1 MDLIEFLGYSYSELV
16 LIALTYFM
24 AAFIK
29 GFAGLGFTTS
39 CLAIL
44 VHLVGLDRAIPLIT
58 LPALVID
65 IILVHE
71 AGNARAS
78 FCRFWKLHL
87 LTVPGVVIGLWLLST
102 APLHLL
108 TIALGVLIVL
118 FYIYSIVSKEFVLP
132 PQLEAKL
139 AGPAGFTTGFLCG
152 MTGSQLLPV
161 APYLISLKL
170 PRTEFIQAIN
180 TCFIFLT
187 VTMMIGLAY
196 LGLLHLGVFA
206 VSFIGLGIVY
216 FGTKAGNH
224 LGQRLEAGIFRHIV
238 LLAMLASGIMLILLE
253 IWRHDMPT

>member
-1 MDLIEFLGYSYSELV
+1 MELIDFLGYSYSELS
-16 LIALTYFM
+16 LIALTYFA

-44 VHLVGLDRAIPLIT
+44 VHFVGLDRAIPLIT
-58 LPALVID
+58 LPALAID

-71 AGNARAS
+71 AGNVRAS
-78 FCRFWKLHL
+78 FTRFWKLHL
-87 LTVPGVVIGLWLLST
+87 LTVPGVALGLWLLST
-102 APLHLL
+102 APMHIL
-108 TIALGVLIVL
+108 TITLGILIVL
-118 FYIYSIVSKEFVLP
+118 FYIYSIISKDFSLP
-132 PQLEAKL
+132 PQLETKL
-139 AGPAGFTTGFLCG
+139 AGPAGFATGLLCG

-180 TCFIFLT
+180 TCFTFLT
-187 VTMMIGLAY
+187 LTMMIGLFY
-196 LGLLHLGVFA
+196 LGLLHLGVF
-206 VSFIGLGIVY
+206 VLSGVGLGIVY
-216 FGTKAGNH
+216 LGTKTGNQ
-224 LGQRLEAGIFRHIV
+224 LGQRLEPGVFRHIV